1 MGKGGGELGAWVMQT
16 AGVTRSYQ
24 QEPSESDAHYLQG
37 DIIVNLRASLIAVLA
52 NALAGNEATPDF
64 LKGVLA
70 LAQSQAA
77 LYDIPWSQLV
87 MELGRRP
94 ELRHLARRLRDSSRS
109 P

>member
-1 MGKGGGELGAWVMQT
+1 MQT

-24 QEPSESDAHYLQG
+24 QEPSDSDAHYLQG
-37 DIIVNLRASLIAVLA
+37 DIVVNLRASLIAVLA
-52 NALAGNEATPDF
+52 HALARDEATPDF
-64 LKGVLA
+64 LNGVIA
-70 LAQSQAA
+70 LARSQAA

-87 MELGRRP
+87 RDLGQRP

>member
-1 MGKGGGELGAWVMQT
+1 MDRGGDEREAEVIQT
-16 AGVTRSYQ
+16 AGATGSYP

-52 NALAGNEATPDF
+52 NALARSEATPDF
-64 LKGVLA
+64 LKGVIA
-70 LAQSQAA
+70 LARSQAA

-87 MELGRRP
+87 SELGRRP
-94 ELRHLARRLRDSSRS
+94 ELRHLVRGLRDSSLG